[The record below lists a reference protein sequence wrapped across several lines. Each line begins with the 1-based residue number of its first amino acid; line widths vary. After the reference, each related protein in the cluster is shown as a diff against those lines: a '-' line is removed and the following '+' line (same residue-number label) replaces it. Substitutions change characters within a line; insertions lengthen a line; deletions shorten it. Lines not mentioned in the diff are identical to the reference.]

1 MKSILSVVED
11 TVEIKRS
18 TFHTILYPVKFVKDV
33 EHALAA
39 VKKQYPDANHHCYAY
54 IIGENQEI
62 QKYEDDGEPSQTAGM
77 PILEVLKKNDLTNVL
92 AIVVRYFGGIKL
104 GAGGLI
110 RAYSKGPAEAIKIAK
125 LASRETMMLIEIKAK
140 FDDIGKFEPF
150 VREIG
155 VLKDT
160 VYKDYVVYYVEIKAD
175 QLDGITP
182 KIRVLSQGDSY
193 PEVVETYTTY
203 R

>member
-110 RAYSKGPAEAIKIAK
+110 RAYSKGPAEAIKKAK

-160 VYKDYVVYYVEIKAD
+160 VYKEYVVYYVEIKAD
-175 QLDGITP
+175 QLDTITP
-182 KIRVLSQGDSY
+182 KIRDLSQGDSY
-193 PEVVETYTTY
+193 PEVVQTYTTY